1 LYNLH
6 QTTIIMKSQRKTWE
20 IILAGCALT
29 ALSIYVMNPVP
40 ATTSHPNQQKLH
52 QETAVQK
59 TISIEMEQAQ
69 QELKEAQKELEAA
82 SLELEQLSL
91 PSVPKLPEIVTS
103 SN

>member
-1 LYNLH
+1 
-6 QTTIIMKSQRKTWE
+6 MKSQRKTWE

-40 ATTSHPNQQKLH
+40 PVTSHSNQPKLH
-52 QETAVQK
+52 QEAAVKK
-59 TISIEMEQAQ
+59 TISIEMEQVR
-69 QELKEAQKELEAA
+69 QELNEAQEKLEAA

-91 PSVPKLPEIVTS
+91 PSIPKLPKIVTS

>member
-1 LYNLH
+1 
-6 QTTIIMKSQRKTWE
+6 MKSQRKTWE

-40 ATTSHPNQQKLH
+40 ATISHPNRSKLH
-52 QETAVQK
+52 QEMPVQK
-59 TISIEMEQAQ
+59 TISVEMKQAQ

-91 PSVPKLPEIVTS
+91 FLVPKLPEIVIHTQ
-103 SN
+103 